1 MAIYK
6 RDGHWWFTKTING
19 KRTRK
24 PLPTA
29 RTKAQAEEAERKELE
44 KLHNTRYGIEQASS
58 SSFIEYA
65 ETVYLPWAQENKLSN
80 DDKYLLKPIKAFFG
94 KLTFEE
100 ISPLLIEKYKS
111 QRKNGITRYKTK
123 RAAASVNREL
133 ACLSRI
139 FSLAIRDCVTSIN
152 PCLQVRKL
160 RENNQRTRYL
170 TEAEEVELLK
180 HCTGEREHLRPLIL
194 IAIHTGMRRG
204 EILSLRWSQIDFAR
218 GVIHLIKT
226 KSGKSRDVPI
236 NRKVREE
243 LLMLQRKSSSEVLF
257 PHPRTGK
264 PIKEVKHGFDK
275 ACRAAGITDF
285 HFHDLRHTAATRLAD
300 GAADAFTIAAILG
313 HSDLRMTARYT
324 HALDSRKREAVE
336 RLADFGQAGHN
347 LVTIKKR
354 EG

>member
-6 RDGHWWFTKTING
+6 RDGHWWFSKTING
-19 KRTRK
+19 NRTRK

-44 KLHNTRYGIEQASS
+44 RLHNARYGIEESS

-65 ETVYLPWAQENKLSN
+65 EKVFLPWAKENKLSK
-80 DDKYLLKPIKAFFG
+80 DDPYLLGPIKAFFG

-111 QRKNGITRYKTK
+111 QRKNGLTRYKRK

-133 ACLSRI
+133 ACISRI

-170 TEAEEVELLK
+170 TEAEEIELLK
-180 HCTGEREHLRPLIL
+180 QCTGEREHLRPIIL
-194 IAIHTGMRRG
+194 MAIHTGMRRG

-218 GVIHLIKT
+218 GFIHLINT

-236 NRKVREE
+236 NRIAREI
-243 LLMLQRKSSSEVLF
+243 LLWLQRKSSSEFLF
-257 PHPRTGK
+257 PNPRTGK
-264 PIKEVKHGFDK
+264 PIKEIKHAFTKSCVKAKITGF
-275 ACRAAGITDF
+275 R
-285 HFHDLRHTAATRLAD
+285 FHDLRHTAATRLAD

-324 HALDSRKREAVE
+324 HAMDSRKREAVE
-336 RLADFGQAGHN
+336 RLADFGNSGHD